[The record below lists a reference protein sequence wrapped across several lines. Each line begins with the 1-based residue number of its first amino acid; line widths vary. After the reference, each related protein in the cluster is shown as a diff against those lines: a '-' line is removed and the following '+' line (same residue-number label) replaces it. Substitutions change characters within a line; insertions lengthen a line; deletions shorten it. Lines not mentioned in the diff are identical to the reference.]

1 MHLLIECHTCYIV
14 LHRGICTFGA
24 SFRLLLLY
32 LSVCWNLSFGTGN
45 ASRTWYYLAFEHVK
59 IVYEASFSSYGV
71 ICLLCLPL
79 LAIWTS
85 PKAKLSTVDCL
96 EADRFE
102 FYYRIAAQVQRNRVS
117 KLWKLFR
124 SWYACAVMN
133 IVDTPSWIAVSTPWL
148 ASDCITKALHCD
160 CCTEIL
166 YTCICS
172 CCVCG
177 IAVQEL
183 SCFLIV

>member
-1 MHLLIECHTCYIV
+1 MLLFWSFHGSIACIYTCCHIIIMHLLIECHTCYIV

-24 SFRLLLLY
+24 SFRLFLQFCGVRWKV
-32 LSVCWNLSFGTGN
+32 SSETSN
-45 ASRTWYYLAFEHVK
+45 ASRNRHYLAFEHVK

-96 EADRFE
+96 EADRFK

-117 KLWKLFR
+117 KLWKLSR
-124 SWYACAVMN
+124 SWYAEHCRHAQLN
-133 IVDTPSWIAVSTPWL
+133 CGQHWL
-148 ASDCITKALHCD
+148 ASDCITKAL
-160 CCTEIL
+160 L
-166 YTCICS
+166 YRNPVYMHLQLQC
-172 CCVCG
+172 
-177 IAVQEL
+177 L
-183 SCFLIV
+183 

>member
-1 MHLLIECHTCYIV
+1 M
-14 LHRGICTFGA
+14 
-24 SFRLLLLY
+24 
-32 LSVCWNLSFGTGN
+32 
-45 ASRTWYYLAFEHVK
+45 K

-117 KLWKLFR
+117 KLWKLSR

-133 IVDTPSWIAVSTPWL
+133 IVDTPSGIVVSTP
-148 ASDCITKALHCD
+148 
-160 CCTEIL
+160 
-166 YTCICS
+166 
-172 CCVCG
+172 
-177 IAVQEL
+177 
-183 SCFLIV
+183 

>member
-1 MHLLIECHTCYIV
+1 M
-14 LHRGICTFGA
+14 
-24 SFRLLLLY
+24 
-32 LSVCWNLSFGTGN
+32 
-45 ASRTWYYLAFEHVK
+45 
-59 IVYEASFSSYGV
+59 

-96 EADRFE
+96 EADRLE

-117 KLWKLFR
+117 KLWKLSR

-133 IVDTPSWIAVSTPWL
+133 IVDTPSGIVVSTARL
-148 ASDCITKALHCD
+148 ASDCITKPLHCD

-166 YTCICS
+166 YACICS

-177 IAVQEL
+177 MVD
-183 SCFLIV
+183 SCVCGYNVNPPRHQHLWCYFFVCYTISVAHAKR

>member
-1 MHLLIECHTCYIV
+1 MFVEWWI
-14 LHRGICTFGA
+14 G
-24 SFRLLLLY
+24 SFQ
-32 LSVCWNLSFGTGN
+32 
-45 ASRTWYYLAFEHVK
+45 

-117 KLWKLFR
+117 KLWKLSR
-124 SWYACAVMN
+124 SWYAEPSAEQN
-133 IVDTPSWIAVSTPWL
+133 TVDTPS
-148 ASDCITKALHCD
+148 
-160 CCTEIL
+160 
-166 YTCICS
+166 
-172 CCVCG
+172 
-177 IAVQEL
+177 
-183 SCFLIV
+183 

>member
-1 MHLLIECHTCYIV
+1 M
-14 LHRGICTFGA
+14 
-24 SFRLLLLY
+24 
-32 LSVCWNLSFGTGN
+32 
-45 ASRTWYYLAFEHVK
+45 K

-117 KLWKLFR
+117 KLWKLSR

-133 IVDTPSWIAVSTPWL
+133 IVDTPS
-148 ASDCITKALHCD
+148 
-160 CCTEIL
+160 
-166 YTCICS
+166 
-172 CCVCG
+172 
-177 IAVQEL
+177 
-183 SCFLIV
+183 